1 MIEKQY
7 DNEHDI
13 DSNNKRLQ
21 DTIKINK
28 SKHFYIYFKYL
39 QKINHSTLESPLKPT
54 IYRIFQ
60 NFKIIKSNNIIVS
73 KPTNRFVFSCLS
85 LIQSLS
91 FI

>member
-39 QKINHSTLESPLKPT
+39 QKINHST
-54 IYRIFQ
+54 
-60 NFKIIKSNNIIVS
+60 
-73 KPTNRFVFSCLS
+73 
-85 LIQSLS
+85 
-91 FI
+91 